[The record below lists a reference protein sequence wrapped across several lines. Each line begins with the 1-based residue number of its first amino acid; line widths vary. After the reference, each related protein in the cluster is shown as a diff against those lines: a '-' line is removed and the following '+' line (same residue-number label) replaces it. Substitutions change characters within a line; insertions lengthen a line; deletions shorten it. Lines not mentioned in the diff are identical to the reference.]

1 MAVQVDLVTAEM
13 LAALPDTGERTE
25 LVRGEVIAMSPAGAE
40 HGAIAITIGAAMY
53 DHVRRHR
60 LGRVYA
66 AETGFILSRNPDTVR
81 APDAAFVATER
92 LADHAR
98 RSGFFDGAPDLAVEV
113 VSPNDS
119 YEDVEDK
126 VRDYLN
132 AGTRAVWVVNPRAR
146 TVTVY
151 EPSLVARLL
160 TAHDTLEGGDALP
173 GFALPISELF
183 DTE

>member
-66 AETGFILSRNPDTVR
+66 ETGAQAKACTLAREAQTLLDGPLKQAPVDSGPAQWVSKTVP
-81 APDAAFVATER
+81 AC
-92 LADHAR
+92 
-98 RSGFFDGAPDLAVEV
+98 RS
-113 VSPNDS
+113 
-119 YEDVEDK
+119 
-126 VRDYLN
+126 
-132 AGTRAVWVVNPRAR
+132 
-146 TVTVY
+146 
-151 EPSLVARLL
+151 
-160 TAHDTLEGGDALP
+160 
-173 GFALPISELF
+173 
-183 DTE
+183 